1 MQASWFI
8 PEYCRHFA
16 TNDKIMKTALLW
28 LRTLF
33 FYLGFALIIVI
44 FGLVSCVSG
53 ILHLPTRLHQNL
65 VTTGNFLI
73 MKWLRVCCGIKI
85 RLVGAEYLPDSPA
98 VILSNHESTWETF
111 YLQRLFRPVSTTLK
125 RELLRIPFFGWGLY
139 FMHPIPIDR
148 GNPKAALKQV
158 NSVGQQRLKE
168 GNNVLIFPEGTR
180 HAREE
185 KKTYARSGAAIAINA
200 GVSIIPVA
208 HNAANC
214 WPGDTYLK
222 RPGIIT
228 VMIGNPID
236 TRESD
241 SRSLTQQVQEWIETQ
256 REALE

>member
-1 MQASWFI
+1 
-8 PEYCRHFA
+8 
-16 TNDKIMKTALLW
+16 MKTVLLW
-28 LRTLF
+28 FRTLL
-33 FYLGFALIIVI
+33 FYVGFALIIVI

-53 ILHLPTRLHQNL
+53 ILRFPVSIHQQL
-65 VTTGNFLI
+65 VTTGNLLI
-73 MKWLRVCCGIKI
+73 MLWLRICCGIQI
-85 RLVGAEYLPDSPA
+85 HLIGTENLPQQPA

-139 FMHPIPIDR
+139 FMQPIPIDR
-148 GNPKAALKQV
+148 GSPKAALKQV
-158 NSVGQQRLKE
+158 NTVGQQRLQE

-200 GVSIIPVA
+200 GVSIIPVV

-222 RPGIIT
+222 QPGTIT
-228 VMIGNPID
+228 VMIGHPID
-236 TRESD
+236 TNGGD
-241 SRSLTQQVQEWIETQ
+241 SRSLTEQVQEWIESQ
-256 REALE
+256 REALK